1 MFAQVIVESS
11 QCLEPSFIAKYIDP
25 ILPYCELVNC
35 LLTLGFLVVA
45 IIGLKQISLARQAAN
60 LNATRDALKVSAEQ
74 CRHYANRIIPLAD
87 TLSSRRKEF
96 SFFDCFSFSVK
107 QSRILLEKNRD
118 IKPADVQQLDT
129 AYYSEFAPLFNEV
142 ESFCQYLT
150 SGLADE
156 KDAYLCLGD
165 AFLSMI
171 SPYIPLL
178 VLRAQEGHKWCNT
191 LAIFVTW
198 YNRQKRE
205 SIEREKHAISEK
217 SDSLDKEKALYDS
230 DGINVLDID
239 SFCKCKHTK
248 R

>member
-25 ILPYCELVNC
+25 VLPYCGIINC
-35 LLTLGFLVVA
+35 FLTLGILIVSFW
-45 IIGLKQISLARQAAN
+45 GLNQISLARKTAN

-74 CRHYANRIIPLAD
+74 CRYYANRIIPLAK
-87 TLSSRRKEF
+87 TLSSRQQDF

-107 QSRILLEKNRD
+107 KSRISLQKNRD
-118 IKPADVQQLDT
+118 IKPADVQQLDN

-156 KDAYLCLGD
+156 KNAYFCLGD

-178 VLRAQEGHKWCNT
+178 VLRAQEGHNWCNT
-191 LAIFVTW
+191 LDIFVTW
-198 YNRQKRE
+198 YNRQKIE
-205 SIEREKHAISEK
+205 SIEQEKHAITEK
-217 SDSLDKEKALYDS
+217 SETLDKEKALYDS

-239 SFCKCKHTK
+239 TLCKYKHTK